1 MVPVSLP
8 PALRPTRR
16 RNSSNTGMAMF
27 EGRGDEIPPYGVPT
41 CDAISRLRVP
51 TLSDA
56 FTSART
62 CLSKGFFAK
71 KNRTRSKADFP

>member
-1 MVPVSLP
+1 
-8 PALRPTRR
+8 
-16 RNSSNTGMAMF
+16 MF
-27 EGRGDEIPPYGVPT
+27 EGSGDEIPPLLT

-62 CLSKGFFAK
+62 CLSKCFFDK